1 MSRLTSPFGSLSVMA
16 MLHARCPEAVPKP
29 GNSKWRWSPWRPSEF
44 RTDSISTAAD
54 RNCSSNVHCELT
66 LCQFVQAV
74 VMTDQCYKPHR
85 QITCTT
91 TASAKMYFAA
101 QRDYMPFGVALS
113 EERRN
118 TNVSWKRRQTER
130 CR

>member
-1 MSRLTSPFGSLSVMA
+1 MHWSVIA
-16 MLHARCPEAVPKP
+16 IACTKRKFAIIAKLR
-29 GNSKWRWSPWRPSEF
+29 
-44 RTDSISTAAD
+44 
-54 RNCSSNVHCELT
+54 
-66 LCQFVQAV
+66 FVQAV
-74 VMTDQCYKPHR
+74 AMTDQCYKPHR

-118 TNVSWKRRQTER
+118 CGALLRDPVH
-130 CR
+130 